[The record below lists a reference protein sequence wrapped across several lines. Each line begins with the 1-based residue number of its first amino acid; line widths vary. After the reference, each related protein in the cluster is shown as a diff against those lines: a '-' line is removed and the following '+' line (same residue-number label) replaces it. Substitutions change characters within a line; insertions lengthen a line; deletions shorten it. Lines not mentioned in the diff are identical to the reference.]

1 MRSARLSAVLSVF
14 VLTPAALA
22 DDTAGLQVLID
33 MQDPALISKSFC
45 VLDSKLYSED
55 SQVCVAPNL
64 RLICAPV
71 DAVDKTKGFKWTVA
85 EEEKTPRC
93 K

>member
-1 MRSARLSAVLSVF
+1 MRSARLSAVLSVL

-22 DDTAGLQVLID
+22 DDSAGLQVLID

>member
-1 MRSARLSAVLSVF
+1 MRSARFAAVFSTLI
-14 VLTPAALA
+14 LAPAALA
-22 DDTAGLQVLID
+22 DDAAGLQILID
-33 MQDPALISKSFC
+33 MQDPTQIAKSFC